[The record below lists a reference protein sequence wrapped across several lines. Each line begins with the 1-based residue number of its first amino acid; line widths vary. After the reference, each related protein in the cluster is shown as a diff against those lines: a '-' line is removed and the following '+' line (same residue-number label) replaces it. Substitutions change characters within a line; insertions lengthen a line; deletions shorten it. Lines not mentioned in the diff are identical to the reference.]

1 MPARNARRRQ
11 RCEEL
16 DASSSFPCEPTA
28 KAAAAAAAA
37 LSAAVATN
45 PRGLLQRENTPNC
58 ETKVLFSI
66 KNWSNLQKV
75 TDFWIFSEKSLD

>member
-16 DASSSFPCEPTA
+16 DASSSFPCEPPA

-37 LSAAVATN
+37 VGRSGDQ
-45 PRGLLQRENTPNC
+45 PRGLLQVENTPNC
-58 ETKVLFSI
+58 KTKVPFSI
-66 KNWSNLQKV
+66 KSSNLQKV
-75 TDFWIFSEKSLD
+75 TDFWIFTEKSLD